1 VLVTHSFRSGDLDK
15 ATFDYI
21 VIGAG
26 AAGCAL
32 AAGLT
37 DTASC
42 TVLLIEA
49 GRYYGRI
56 DQYPALLQRMD
67 QYSFSLAPGQ
77 TYPAKPRY
85 SMFTWSYQ
93 GQLNEFLQARIVRG
107 RVVGGSSAVNGGE
120 FTRGRPHDYDTWAGM
135 GNPEWSFENV
145 LPAFRA
151 IETDLDFGE
160 SECHGARGPIRVQRG
175 SRDNLGHHSESFLE
189 AATSAGFRWDPDLNG
204 RSTGGVGLIP
214 LNAIEGVRQNA
225 GAAFIDRVVARQN
238 LSLLDQTTV
247 HRILIENGEATG
259 VEVDDHGAARR
270 LYANEIVLCAS
281 GINSP
286 HLLMLSGV
294 GSAGRLADVGIR
306 PVCDLGPVGMNL
318 ADHPYVLFPFT
329 IPDRSGD
336 GRPSGGL
343 ALNYSS
349 GSDSEEDLRIIP
361 NIPLQRSRE
370 PGEPW
375 TLGFYCGLSA
385 PRSRGQI
392 VLRSA
397 SHRQLPTVQYNYLAA
412 LEDRRRMR
420 ECVRLAVELLEHPAY
435 RRAGARQIALS
446 EDEVRND
453 ATLDRWIATH
463 LYTAY
468 HSAGTCKMGPPAD
481 DTAVVDQ
488 YCRVRG
494 IRGLRVV
501 DVSVAPMLMSRGMH
515 ATAVMIGERAV
526 SLFRSPNPTARPTLT
541 G

>member
-1 VLVTHSFRSGDLDK
+1 VLVTSSVQSGDLDS

-32 AAGLT
+32 AAALT
-37 DTASC
+37 DEASC
-42 TVLLIEA
+42 AVLLIEA

-56 DQYPALLQRMD
+56 DQYPTLLQRMD

-77 TYPAKPRY
+77 SYPAKPRY

-93 GQLNEFLQARIVRG
+93 GQLNEFLQARVVRG

-120 FTRGRPHDYDTWAGM
+120 FTRGRPQDYDSWAEM
-135 GNPEWSFENV
+135 GNPEWSFEKV

-151 IETDLDFGE
+151 IETDLDFGDTDV
-160 SECHGARGPIRVQRG
+160 HGARGPIRVQRG
-175 SRDNLGHHSESFLE
+175 SKDNLGDYSKIFLE
-189 AATSAGFRWDPDLNG
+189 AATSAGFGWDPDLNG

-225 GAAFIDRVVARQN
+225 GAAFIDRVLARRN
-238 LSLLDQTTV
+238 LSLLDQAIV
-247 HRILIENGEATG
+247 RRILIDNGVAAG
-259 VEVDDHGAARR
+259 VEVEDHGAVRR

-286 HLLMLSGV
+286 HLLMLSGI
-294 GSAGRLADVGIR
+294 GPAARLTDVGIR
-306 PVCDLGPVGMNL
+306 PLFDLGQVGLNL

-349 GSDSEEDLRIIP
+349 TSEGEEDLRIIP
-361 NIPLQRSRE
+361 NIPLQRRGE
-370 PGEPW
+370 PGEAM
-375 TLGFYCGLSA
+375 TLGFYCGLST

-397 SHRQLPTVQYNYLAA
+397 SHRQLPSVRYNYLADA
-412 LEDRRRMR
+412 EDRRRMR
-420 ECVRLAVELLEHPAY
+420 ECVRLAAEFLEHPAY
-435 RRAGARQIALS
+435 RHAGAKQIAMS
-446 EDEVRND
+446 GDELRDD
-453 ATLDRWIATH
+453 ATVDRWIATH
-463 LYTAY
+463 LWTAY
-468 HSAGTCKMGPPAD
+468 HSAGTCKMGPPED
-481 DTAVVDQ
+481 ETAVVDQ

-494 IRGLRVV
+494 IRALRVV
-501 DVSVAPMLMSRGMH
+501 DVSIAPILMSRGMH
-515 ATAVMIGERAV
+515 ATAVMIGERAA
-526 SLFRSPNPTARPTLT
+526 SLLRSPDGKSTTTTVP
-541 G
+541 

>member
-1 VLVTHSFRSGDLDK
+1 VLVTHSFRSGHLDN
-15 ATFDYI
+15 AAFDYI

-37 DTASC
+37 DKASC
-42 TVLLIEA
+42 SVLLIEA

-56 DQYPALLQRMD
+56 DQYPPLLQRMD

-85 SMFTWSYQ
+85 SMYTWSYQ

-107 RVVGGSSAVNGGE
+107 RVVGGSSAVNGAE
-120 FTRGRPHDYDTWAGM
+120 FTRGRPQDYDSWAQL
-135 GNPEWSFENV
+135 GNAEWSFAKV

-151 IETDLDFGE
+151 IETDLDFGD
-160 SECHGARGPIRVQRG
+160 SEVHGARGPIRVQRG
-175 SRDNLGHHSESFLE
+175 SRDNLGDHSRIFLE
-189 AATSAGFRWDPDLNG
+189 AATSAGFEWDPDLNG
-204 RSTGGVGLIP
+204 RTTGGVGLIP

-225 GAAFIDRVVARQN
+225 GAAFINRVLARRN

-247 HRILIENGEATG
+247 RRILIENGGAVG
-259 VEVDDHGAARR
+259 VEVDDHGTARR
-270 LYANEIVLCAS
+270 LHASEIVLCAS

-286 HLLMLSGV
+286 HLLMMSGI
-294 GSAGRLADVGIR
+294 GPAERLADVGIT
-306 PVCDLGPVGMNL
+306 PLCDLGPVGMNL

-349 GSDSEEDLRIIP
+349 GSDGAEDLRIIP

-370 PGEPW
+370 PGEPL

-397 SHRQLPTVQYNYLAA
+397 SHHQLPTIRYNYLADA
-412 LEDRRRMR
+412 DDRRRMR
-420 ECVRLAVELLEHPAY
+420 ECVRLAAEFLEHPGY
-435 RRAGARQIALS
+435 RHAGARQVALS
-446 EDEVRND
+446 GDELRD
-453 ATLDRWIATH
+453 DDTLDRWIATH
-463 LYTAY
+463 LWTAY
-468 HSAGTCKMGPPAD
+468 HSAGTCKMGPPED
-481 DTAVVDQ
+481 ETAVVDQ

-501 DVSVAPMLMSRGMH
+501 DVSIAPMLMSRGMH

-526 SLFRSPNPTARPTLT
+526 SLLRSSPAPTS
-541 G
+541 

>member
-1 VLVTHSFRSGDLDK
+1 VLVTHSFRSGDLDN

-37 DTASC
+37 NEASC
-42 TVLLIEA
+42 SVLLIEA

-77 TYPAKPRY
+77 TYPAQPRY
-85 SMFTWSYQ
+85 SMYTWSYQ

-120 FTRGRPHDYDTWAGM
+120 FTRGRPQDYDSWAQL
-135 GNPEWSFENV
+135 GNAEWSFEKV

-151 IETDLDFGE
+151 IETDLDFGD
-160 SECHGARGPIRVQRG
+160 SEVHGARGPIRVQRG
-175 SRDNLGHHSESFLE
+175 SRDNLGDHSKIFLE
-189 AATSAGFRWDPDLNG
+189 AATSAGFGWDPDLNG

-225 GAAFIDRVVARQN
+225 GGAFIDRVLARRN
-238 LSLLDQTTV
+238 LSLLDQMTV
-247 HRILIENGEATG
+247 RRILIDNGVAAG

-286 HLLMLSGV
+286 HLLMLSGI
-294 GSAGRLADVGIR
+294 GPAERLAEVGIT
-306 PVCDLGPVGMNL
+306 PLCDLGQVGMNL

-329 IPDRSGD
+329 ITDRSGD

-349 GSDSEEDLRIIP
+349 GSDGKEDLRIIP

-370 PGEPW
+370 PGEPM

-385 PRSRGQI
+385 PHSRGRI

-397 SHRQLPTVQYNYLAA
+397 AHRQLPTIRYNYLADA
-412 LEDRRRMR
+412 DDRRRMR
-420 ECVRLAVELLEHPAY
+420 ECVRLAAEFLEHPAY
-435 RRAGARQIALS
+435 RHAGARQIALS
-446 EDEVRND
+446 GDELRD
-453 ATLDRWIATH
+453 DGTLDRWIATH
-463 LYTAY
+463 LWTAY
-468 HSAGTCKMGPPAD
+468 HSAGTCKMGPPED
-481 DTAVVDQ
+481 ETAIVDQ

-501 DVSVAPMLMSRGMH
+501 DVSIAPILMSRGMH

-526 SLFRSPNPTARPTLT
+526 SLLRSPQGTSTPAPTS
-541 G
+541 